1 MTNDV
6 GGIAADRLLSIVER
20 IEHLEE
26 EKNAISSDITDVY
39 AEAKSAG
46 FDVKILREVIKLRK
60 KNVAE
65 RDEHELLLET
75 YLKAL
80 DM

>member
-1 MTNDV
+1 ME
-6 GGIAADRLLSIVER
+6 LLLIDFWSIVER

>member
-1 MTNDV
+1 M
-6 GGIAADRLLSIVER
+6 RKKKS
-20 IEHLEE
+20 
-26 EKNAISSDITDVY
+26 AISSDITDVY